1 MNRNQ
6 SYSQTLKLLTKKNI
20 QPEPQGNYCL
30 ECILVIYFIMQFYER
45 EQRSLAKLPDSS
57 GAGQASNRG
66 GEVAQLGSQLW
77 SPRYLKVELSTIHT
91 AEHKLVNTLVH
102 TVPGMLP
109 NPDEGH
115 CAEHLQFSHGP
126 FLFLHLCTLS
136 FPKAFICS
144 WFLFSASSLYINI
157 CQKLLA
163 QIYPFLKLCSFSKH
177 ANLTV
182 PTAFT

>member
-1 MNRNQ
+1 MKESSILSLN
-6 SYSQTLKLLTKKNI
+6 YWTL
-20 QPEPQGNYCL
+20 Q
-30 ECILVIYFIMQFYER
+30 
-45 EQRSLAKLPDSS
+45 EQ
-57 GAGQASNRG
+57 GQASNRG
-66 GEVAQLGSQLW
+66 GEVTQLGFQLW
-77 SPRYLKVELSTIHT
+77 SPQYLKVELSTIHT
-91 AEHKLVNTLVH
+91 TEHKLVNTLVH

-115 CAEHLQFSHGP
+115 CAEHLHLSHGP

-144 WFLFSASSLYINI
+144 QFLFSASSLYSTI

-177 ANLTV
+177 ANLTI
-182 PTAFT
+182 PMAFTGVLFLTLLRGSNTCIYKMDTFN